1 MKKELEWFMKEVAEW
16 KSTEES
22 GRKVKYFLGNATFLK
37 LKVEKYNRGEE
48 ADMPFSE
55 PDRVKV
61 SIYTPN
67 GFIQVIEFTT
77 KTFEEVCVEIS
88 ASGFASDEAVEGYL
102 KTVEK
107 IDTTVDKVKKAGA
120 KALFA
125 FADIV
130 SNVADKV
137 KEATAPNTTEASEKE
152 EGTEADVTE
161 EGYEVDDT
169 GDETDYTDE
178 DLEELRKIFTE
189 DEIDDESDEIS
200 EDDFPDDEEADE
212 EESIEIDLDD
222 LDDETDI

>member
-1 MKKELEWFMKEVAEW
+1 MKKELERFMKEVAEW
-16 KSTEES
+16 KSTEEP

-67 GFIQVIEFTT
+67 GFVQVIEFTN

-130 SNVADKV
+130 SNAADKV
-137 KEATAPNTTEASEKE
+137 KEATAPNTEASEKE
-152 EGTEADVTE
+152 EADVTE
-161 EGYEVDDT
+161 EGYENDGTDDK
-169 GDETDYTDE
+169 TDYTDK
-178 DLEELRKIFTE
+178 DLGELGKIFTE
-189 DEIDDESDEIS
+189 DEIDDEADEIS
-200 EDDFPDDEEADE
+200 DEDFPDDEDEEADD

-222 LDDETDI
+222 LDDEADI

>member
-16 KSTEES
+16 KSTEEP

-67 GFIQVIEFTT
+67 GFVQVIEFTA
-77 KTFEEVCVEIS
+77 KTFEEVCVELS

-130 SNVADKV
+130 SNAADKV
-137 KEATAPNTTEASEKE
+137 KEATAPNTEEASEKE
-152 EGTEADVTE
+152 EDYTDEDEDTEADVTE
-161 EGYEVDDT
+161 EGYETDGTDD
-169 GDETDYTDE
+169 EEDYTDD
-178 DLEELRKIFTE
+178 DLDELRKLFTE
-189 DEIDDESDEIS
+189 DEIDDEADEIS
-200 EDDFPDDEEADE
+200 DEDFPDE
-212 EESIEIDLDD
+212 EEDDETEEISLDD
-222 LDDETDI
+222 LD